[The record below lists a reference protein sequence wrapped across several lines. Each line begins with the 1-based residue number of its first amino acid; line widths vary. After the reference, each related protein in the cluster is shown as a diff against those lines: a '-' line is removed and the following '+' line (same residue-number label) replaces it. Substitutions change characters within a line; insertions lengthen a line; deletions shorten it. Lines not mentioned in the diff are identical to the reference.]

1 MSISSIGSKDDSAD
15 LIPHPVNCDSENKLA
30 FSSLSLLMNEMN
42 EIGITLVPTGLYV
55 TATIFTFRYPYNLV
69 HIICLQGAFKFG
81 EREREL

>member
-30 FSSLSLLMNEMN
+30 FSSLSLLMY